1 MYEVKNKEKALDYF
15 VKNMLN
21 RSLQIFEYNGLPET
35 LPQIEIERLFQ
46 KNGYVVFAEVNGNVY
61 GFKCGFSGEELDPY
75 NRPTKAIIT
84 SPSLK
89 FNKTLD
95 LNKDCVL
102 IKNDDNMLGIQW
114 IFEKYGSLINE
125 TDITLLVANYNRR
138 IQTLISTGD
147 SETKESAEL
156 YLKHIVDG
164 ELGVVGEQ
172 SLFDSFKVQNKN
184 LGGGNSV
191 SDIVE
196 LQQYFKATMFNEIGL
211 NANYNMKR
219 ERLNTSEVRMND
231 DSLFPLIDNMLEN
244 RQNGITTLN
253 EMFDLNI
260 TVDLSSVWKTK
271 RDEYFENEEI
281 EEQDSE
287 PDENSKMIH
296 ALYQSVFG
304 SDYQNSSELDEETK
318 QELSEMKDD
327 SIEENEDIHEPD
339 EPEEPE
345 EPEESKEIIENK
357 TKRKEE

>member
-46 KNGYVVFAEVNGNVY
+46 KNGYVVFAEVNGGIY

-244 RQNGITTLN
+244 RQNGIKLLN
-253 EMFDLNI
+253 EMFSLN
-260 TVDLSSVWKTK
+260 VSVELSSVWKTK
-271 RDEYFENEEI
+271 RDEYFLDESEVSEEP
-281 EEQDSE
+281 EETKE
-287 PDENSKMIH
+287 SKMIH

-318 QELSEMKDD
+318 QELLEMEDD
-327 SIEENEDIHEPD
+327 SEDNLENEIEETK
-339 EPEEPE
+339 EPE

>member
-1 MYEVKNKEKALDYF
+1 D
-15 VKNMLN
+15 
-21 RSLQIFEYNGLPET
+21 
-35 LPQIEIERLFQ
+35 
-46 KNGYVVFAEVNGNVY
+46 NV
-61 GFKCGFSGEELDPY
+61 
-75 NRPTKAIIT
+75 
-84 SPSLK
+84 
-89 FNKTLD
+89 
-95 LNKDCVL
+95 
-102 IKNDDNMLGIQW
+102 
-114 IFEKYGSLINE
+114 
-125 TDITLLVANYNRR
+125 
-138 IQTLISTGD
+138 D
-147 SETKESAEL
+147 S
-156 YLKHIVDG
+156 H
-164 ELGVVGEQ
+164 
-172 SLFDSFKVQNKN
+172 
-184 LGGGNSV
+184 
-191 SDIVE
+191 IVE
-196 LQQYFKATMFNEIGL
+196 LKEYIKANMFNEIRI
-211 NANYNMKR
+211 NVNYNMKR

-231 DSLFPLIDNMLEN
+231 DYLFPLIDNMLKN